1 MAGRRSASRSAPR
14 LGGGDT
20 CRLPWPIAQRLA
32 VWWSVGTLVIY
43 LSGCASAP
51 PTGAAVVMTEL
62 FFGMSRIEGGRTV
75 DISESDW
82 QRFVEES
89 IAASF
94 PDGFTVVEALGQYRS
109 GIQGT
114 VRERSKL
121 VIIVHRAV
129 PLNTHAIDDIVAE
142 YKRRFGQEEVL
153 RVSIPLAS
161 Q

>member
-1 MAGRRSASRSAPR
+1 
-14 LGGGDT
+14 
-20 CRLPWPIAQRLA
+20 
-32 VWWSVGTLVIY
+32 
-43 LSGCASAP
+43 
-51 PTGAAVVMTEL
+51 MTEL